1 MKNMLA
7 GLLVAVAVASV
18 AIPSFGCGGGTS
30 VSMFVDTDVQQPTLP
45 PAEVLTPTASRVC
58 YEVM

>member
-1 MKNMLA
+1 MKNLLA

-30 VSMFVDTDVQQPTLP
+30 VSMFVDTQVEQPALP
-45 PAEVLTPTASRVC
+45 PADVLTPTAARPTL
-58 YEVM
+58 EVM